1 MTSSNWREK
10 MQADLVVAG
19 MAERTQEAYLRA
31 VSMLSKF
38 FHNADPAMLTE
49 EQVKDYMLWMRHER
63 RAAPG
68 TLKIMI
74 GGLRF
79 YYRQTCGFEWRVL
92 ERFRIP
98 REKKLPAV
106 LTVAEVRRILSGGV
120 ACSKH
125 VG

>member
-68 TLKIMI
+68 T
-74 GGLRF
+74 
-79 YYRQTCGFEWRVL
+79 
-92 ERFRIP
+92 
-98 REKKLPAV
+98 
-106 LTVAEVRRILSGGV
+106 
-120 ACSKH
+120 
-125 VG
+125 